1 MTVAA
6 TEGLTYRHV
15 GAAQPALAGI
25 DLRVEP
31 GELLLLSGRS
41 GSGKSSLLGCL
52 NGLAPRVLGG
62 RREGRVEV
70 LGLDPASAPLAEV
83 SRRVGTLFQNPA
95 AQVFRDR
102 VADDIAFGPENLG
115 CAPAEVAARVDA
127 MLAELDL
134 RPLAGRSVARL
145 SGGQIQRV
153 ALAGV
158 MAMRPGL
165 LLLDE
170 PTSDLDA
177 PSRAA
182 LRGIV
187 QALLAQGHALII
199 GEHRL
204 AGLRDLASRE
214 LHLDAGRQTD
224 APPAA
229 RPPEPRRGNA
239 TLGETV
245 LVAEGLACAHDRRG
259 PVVVELSLSLRRG
272 EVGALRGA
280 TGSGK
285 STLLATLA
293 GLLPPRAGTV
303 LLEGQPLTPRN
314 RGARVGFL
322 FQNPDEQVIEH
333 TVADELAGRTDVAE
347 RLGLT
352 AHWAQSPF
360 RLSRGQR
367 QRVALGAL
375 LARRPAVLLLD
386 EPTSGLDQ
394 AAWVD
399 LLDLVVETAAEA
411 GAGVLFATHHSEAAD
426 AFADRVIDLPDRE
439 ADHGR

>member
-6 TEGLTYRHV
+6 TQGLTYRHA
-15 GAAQPALAGI
+15 GAEQPALAGL

-31 GELLLLSGRS
+31 GELLLLTGRS
-41 GSGKSSLLGCL
+41 GSGKSSLLSCL

-62 RREGRVEV
+62 AREGRVEV
-70 LGLDPASAPLAEV
+70 LGLDPANAPLAEV

-115 CAPAEVAARVDA
+115 CEPAEVAARVDA

-134 RPLAGRSVARL
+134 RPLARRSAARL

-153 ALAGV
+153 ALAG
-158 MAMRPGL
+158 MLAMRPGL

-177 PSRAA
+177 ASRLA

-187 QALLAQGHALII
+187 TALRAQGHALII

-204 AGLRDLASRE
+204 DGLRDLASRE
-214 LHLDAGRQTD
+214 LHLEAGRPAE
-224 APPAA
+224 APPDPVPPARRRLNPALGDVVLAA
-229 RPPEPRRGNA
+229 D
-239 TLGETV
+239 
-245 LVAEGLACAHDRRG
+245 GLACAHDPRG
-259 PVVVELSLSLRRG
+259 PVVAEVSLSLRRG
-272 EVGALRGA
+272 EVVALRGA
-280 TGSGK
+280 NGSGK

-293 GLLPPRAGTV
+293 GLLPTRAGVV
-303 LLEGQPLTPRN
+303 LLEGRPLTPRN
-314 RGARVGFL
+314 QRARIGLL
-322 FQNPDEQVIEH
+322 FQNPDEQVIERS
-333 TVADELAGRTDVAE
+333 VADELAGRTDVAE
-347 RLGLT
+347 RLGLM
-352 AHWAQSPF
+352 AHWGQSPF

-394 AAWVD
+394 AAWVE
-399 LLDLVVETAAEA
+399 LLDLVLETAAEA

-439 ADHGR
+439 ADRER